1 MPCLSFAMG
10 MGGIALNEM
19 ASLTGVWQGFFS
31 YPRALGPVQ
40 FTATLI
46 ETQSWL
52 TGTTHEPMDVGP
64 NKGET
69 IYATLTGSREGT
81 SVVFDKT
88 YDGSGGR
95 TYTIRYEGTLSE
107 DGVEIEGRWI
117 VHASW
122 AGRFLMIRSG
132 HMAPAAKVAALA
144 KA

>member
-1 MPCLSFAMG
+1 MLVAREA
-10 MGGIALNEM
+10 GGNNLDTAE
-19 ASLTGVWQGFFS
+19 SLTGVWQGFFS

-46 ETQSWL
+46 ETQSAL
-52 TGTTHEPMDVGP
+52 SGTTHEPCDVGP
-64 NKGET
+64 HKGET
-69 IYATLTGSREGT
+69 LFAVLSGHRDGS

-95 TYTIRYEGTLSE
+95 THTIRYDGTISD
-107 DGVEIEGRWI
+107 DGGEIEGRWMI
-117 VHASW
+117 RANW

-132 HMAPAAKVAALA
+132 RTVPAEKVKALA